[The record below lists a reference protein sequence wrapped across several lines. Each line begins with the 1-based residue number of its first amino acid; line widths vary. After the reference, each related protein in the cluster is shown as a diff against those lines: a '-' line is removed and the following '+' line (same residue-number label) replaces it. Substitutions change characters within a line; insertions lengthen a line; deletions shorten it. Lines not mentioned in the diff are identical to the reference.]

1 MGKTKLK
8 NHKQEE
14 YHLGTIR
21 EQKKE
26 IKKLNQRI
34 KHLEHELG
42 YRQNKSEEIKEIE
55 ELPDCP
61 DCKSGFLKEITV
73 VGRRLTI
80 CSLCKYRTKT
90 VKI

>member
-1 MGKTKLK
+1 MGKAKLK
-8 NHKQEE
+8 NHKHEE
-14 YHLGTIR
+14 HHLGTIR

-61 DCKSGFLKEITV
+61 SCKEGFLKELVILN
-73 VGRRLTI
+73 RRI
-80 CSLCKYRTKT
+80 KSCRVCDYRTKAI
-90 VKI
+90 KI